1 MNLSEENK
9 GENLCDQRFGK
20 LGKIPKMKRNKLHRS
35 LKLMLC
41 EGHY

>member
-20 LGKIPKMKRNKLHRS
+20 LGKIPKMKRNKLDQ
-35 LKLMLC
+35 KV
-41 EGHY
+41 